1 MTTESKKIRKL
12 VKEMLLLE
20 LASKAPS
27 PQGKKKKK
35 PKQANAVGGDRIVS
49 KPVTQSRV
57 LGSHTPRMFTVGKNP
72 VVYHRE
78 LVNTVVGSSAF
89 ALNGGFGGALLSLNP
104 MNANLFPWLL
114 PIATSFERY
123 RFRRLRL
130 TYVPV
135 CGTNFVGRVG
145 LFYDKDSQDN
155 GPFTRQDFSS
165 YTRSVDTPVWEG
177 VSLDS
182 PSDNTFRFLNDTSGV
197 DRKLFDNGRFGWVT
211 YACGNGDVDGDL
223 YLEYEIELE
232 APQPSLGTVSTVVNP
247 VGNALVLNSTGDGP
261 TYINTYTFSG
271 TTLASTFTYQLAPGT
286 YKALF
291 QITGTNFTSGEAA
304 VTGNASLNG
313 PQYTVTNGPNGNHTM
328 LSFTVTVNDV
338 TGLLI
343 ITEVT
348 TSGATFSQHSL
359 TLARTNVSVIN
370 AFT

>member
-1 MTTESKKIRKL
+1 MTTESKRIKKIVR
-12 VKEMLLLE
+12 EMMQLD
-20 LASKAPS
+20 LARKAPS
-27 PQGKKKKK
+27 TSGKKKKRA
-35 PKQANAVGGDRIVS
+35 KQSNSGTTDRIVS
-49 KPVTQSRV
+49 KPVAQTRV
-57 LGSHTPRMFTVGKNP
+57 MGNHTPRMYTVGKNP
-72 VVYHRE
+72 VIYHRE
-78 LVNTVVGSSAF
+78 LVNTVIGSSSF
-89 ALNGGFGGALLSLNP
+89 ALNGGFGGGLLSLNP

-114 PIATSFERY
+114 AISTSFEKY

-165 YTRSVDTPVWEG
+165 FATSVDTPVWDG
-177 VSLDS
+177 VSLDA
-182 PSDNTFRFLNDTSGV
+182 PIDGQFRFLNDTSGV

-211 YACGNGDVDGDL
+211 YACGNGDADGDL
-223 YLEYEIELE
+223 YLEYEIELST
-232 APQPSLGTVSTVVNP
+232 PQPSLGTVSTTVNP
-247 VGNALVLNSTGDGP
+247 NGNALVLNSVGDGP
-261 TYINTYTFSG
+261 TYVNSYTFSG
-271 TTLASTFTYQLAPGT
+271 ATLASTFTYQLAPGT

-291 QITGTNFTSGEAA
+291 QITGTNLTSGGAS
-304 VTGNASLNG
+304 VTGSASLNG

-348 TSGATFSQHSL
+348 TSGASFTQHSL
-359 TLARTNVSVIN
+359 CLARTNVSVIN
-370 AFT
+370 SFT